1 MLACQRGETRA
12 FAQLVQIYQD
22 AAVRTAYL
30 MTGDRQAAEDVAQ
43 NAFLN
48 AFRHLHRFDPDRPFR
63 PWLLGI
69 VANEA
74 RRYRRDQRRHPT
86 AVLDQDLAATAE
98 PLLSHVVR
106 EDERARVR
114 RALAELAEPFRT
126 TAVLYYLGELSVE
139 EVASAVGCRTGTVKS
154 RLHAARRQLRTLLAP
169 AGQAATAA
177 ATEQDDRHARMVDR

>member
-1 MLACQRGETRA
+1 MQPDDDRALVLACRRGEVAA
-12 FAQLVQIYQD
+12 FARLVTRYGD
-22 AAVRTAYL
+22 LALRTAFL
-30 MTGDRQAAEDVAQ
+30 MTDDPQAAEDIAQ
-43 NAFLN
+43 TAFLN

-86 AVLDQDLAATAE
+86 AVLAQDLPATAE

-114 RALAELAEPFRT
+114 RALAALAEPFRT
-126 TAVLYYLGELSVE
+126 TAVLYYLGDLSIE

-169 AGQAATAA
+169 AGQASPLP
-177 ATEQDDRHARMVDR
+177 ATE